1 MSYRDQAVATALL
14 STALLTIVS
23 PINLA
28 RAAEANAI
36 PVKAA
41 PITDAP
47 LFFVNDNYLT
57 YSYLPDG
64 ADPGVAGKTAKQ
76 VYSFSHFDAWAYGTN
91 FLNLSLVKSD
101 HSDPAA
107 PCGNRLAPVSG
118 CAGATELLG
127 QIRSTF
133 DWNEIF
139 NTHAFTMGP
148 LHSVSFEVGADATT
162 KDNFQ
167 APSRRDVVAG
177 LQFAFTLPYK
187 GYFNVA
193 PLFYQEWN
201 HNSFLTPGYTA
212 PYAGI
217 PDGNTHYNPTWA
229 VEINYYMD
237 LGFLPPNLQY
247 FAISG
252 RAGFYGPKGT
262 GAAPGV
268 VAPYYETKT
277 EIKTE
282 PIRLTFDASKA
293 LWGQKY
299 SQLVQ
304 VFVAYRYWE
313 NIFGHDNNDP
323 ANRVCFTAGVNNQSC
338 TEKSLYAGVT
348 VKF

>member
-1 MSYRDQAVATALL
+1 MSYGHYAVAATVL
-14 STALLTIVS
+14 SLFGPASV
-23 PINLA
+23 NLA
-28 RAAEANAI
+28 RAIEPNAI
-36 PVKAA
+36 PVKAPPA
-41 PITDAP
+41 VDVS
-47 LFFVNDNYLT
+47 FFSVNDNYLT
-57 YSYLPDG
+57 YSYLPEG
-64 ADPGVAGKTAKQ
+64 ADPGVPGKTQKQ
-76 VYSFSHFDAWAYGTN
+76 LYSFSHFDRWAYGTN
-91 FLNLSLVKSD
+91 FANFQLIKSD

-107 PCGNRLAPVSG
+107 PCGNYHARVYG

-148 LHSVSFEVGADATT
+148 LHSVSFEVGVDVAT

-167 APSRRDVVAG
+167 APSRKDIVAG

-193 PLFYQEWN
+193 PLLYQEWN
-201 HNSFLTPGYTA
+201 HNSFLTPGFTA
-212 PYAGI
+212 PYPGI
-217 PDGNTHYNPTWA
+217 PDGNTHFNPTWA

-237 LGFLPPNLQY
+237 LGFLPPSLQY
-247 FAISG
+247 FAVSG

-282 PIRLTFDASKA
+282 PIRLTLDASKA

-313 NIFGHDNNDP
+313 NVFGHDDNDP
-323 ANRVCFTAGVNNQSC
+323 ANRVCYTSGVNNRSC
-338 TEKSLYAGVT
+338 GEKSLYSGIT